1 MDGPRA
7 GGQPQAVVAA
17 RARHPPCA
25 RNPGA
30 PPPSSH
36 PRLETHLPDQRAH
49 RTVRRSAGRRLPLRP
64 LGRCGR
70 RGHGNQHSTPTDQRR
85 PRCPAA
91 RRTPRARR
99 RRCRQSGP
107 LSPPSRGSR
116 VRRHCRRRRPERR
129 RRPRQAPQ
137 PGRPAERRRAGEG
150 RLRQDHLRNSR
161 RAHQPQHRD
170 SRRAGGDTRLQ
181 RSLRPG
187 CDRLPDQ
194 LRRLPEHPRAGRHPR
209 HERGRI
215 CRRPSLP
222 DPVTRFPALVIATT
236 WCFAL
241 AAAVVLAPDQ
251 PTLGILAIALA
262 IPCLALALVLRPA
275 ILTVALAFALLAVG
289 RAELPPPDPGTS
301 SRATALIGRIA
312 TITGRVADDPRPPSG
327 GGEVLVE
334 PATIVIGATPVTGI
348 GDLMVRWRSPTQ
360 PAFGD
365 QVQATGKLVLPRDL
379 PNFDRRAYLAQRH
392 VYVELQS
399 TSFDVTS
406 DGTGFARFPAW
417 VRARYTSALDAAL
430 PPPHAA
436 VLLGVVLGIRQGI
449 PPGLQNALIATGL
462 VHLLVLSGL
471 KVAVFARIVQGSLK
485 PVLGQLATWPAVGLI
500 AVYAMVGGATPAA
513 VRAAAMGALAIGA
526 SRLGRPTHV
535 WTSLALTAAA
545 MLGWHPELAWGGGF
559 QLSFAGTAA
568 IILLTPSIEGRL
580 RFMPKVL
587 REPFAVTCAAQVGTL
602 PMMATDF
609 HVVSPV
615 APIANALVIPILP
628 ALVSCGL
635 LLGAL
640 SIQPEIARLAAI
652 PITGLLAYLEQVAYL
667 LARIPAAVVPIP
679 RFPTWAGL
687 AYYSALGPGIAAGH
701 ASGRNRRVAAITAV
715 LAPTLIAAT
724 ALGMWANAPPQAI
737 VMAIGD
743 GQAVLFRGPH
753 GAILIDGGPS
763 PARLKDELGAQLP
776 PWQTT
781 LDAMAIPAPTLGH
794 D

>member
-1 MDGPRA
+1 
-7 GGQPQAVVAA
+7 
-17 RARHPPCA
+17 
-25 RNPGA
+25 
-30 PPPSSH
+30 
-36 PRLETHLPDQRAH
+36 
-49 RTVRRSAGRRLPLRP
+49 
-64 LGRCGR
+64 
-70 RGHGNQHSTPTDQRR
+70 
-85 PRCPAA
+85 
-91 RRTPRARR
+91 
-99 RRCRQSGP
+99 
-107 LSPPSRGSR
+107 
-116 VRRHCRRRRPERR
+116 
-129 RRPRQAPQ
+129 
-137 PGRPAERRRAGEG
+137 
-150 RLRQDHLRNSR
+150 
-161 RAHQPQHRD
+161 
-170 SRRAGGDTRLQ
+170 
-181 RSLRPG
+181 
-187 CDRLPDQ
+187 
-194 LRRLPEHPRAGRHPR
+194 
-209 HERGRI
+209 
-215 CRRPSLP
+215 
-222 DPVTRFPALVIATT
+222 VTRFPALVIATT

-251 PTLGILAIALA
+251 PTLGILAAALA

-275 ILTVALAFALLAVG
+275 ILTVALAFAFLAVG
-289 RAELPPPDPGTS
+289 RAELPPVDPGTT
-301 SRATALIGRIA
+301 SRATSLIGNIA
-312 TITGRVADDPRPPSG
+312 TITGRVADDARPSSG

-334 PATIVIGATPVTGI
+334 PATIAIGAAPITGV
-348 GDLMVRWRSPTQ
+348 GNLMVRWRGPTQ

-406 DGTGFARFPAW
+406 DGTGVARFPAW

-485 PVLGQLATWPAVGLI
+485 PVLGKLATWPAVALI

-545 MLGWHPELAWGGGF
+545 MLGWHPELSWDVGF

-568 IILLTPSIEGRL
+568 IILLTPSIEKRFT
-580 RFMPKVL
+580 FMPRVL

-609 HVVSPV
+609 HVLSPV

-628 ALVSCGL
+628 ALITSGL
-635 LLGAL
+635 ALGVLA
-640 SIQPEIARLAAI
+640 IVPELARLSAI
-652 PITGLLAYLEQVAYL
+652 PITGLLAYLEQVAYIF
-667 LARIPAAVVPIP
+667 ARVPAAAIPIP

-687 AYYSALGPGIAAGH
+687 AYYSALAPGIAAEQLD
-701 ASGRNRRVAAITAV
+701 GRRRRLAIATAV
-715 LAPTLIAAT
+715 LAPAVIAAT

-737 VMAIGD
+737 VMAVGD
-743 GQAVLFRGPH
+743 GQAVLLRSPS

-763 PARLKDELGAQLP
+763 PSRLKDELGALLP
-776 PWQTT
+776 PWQTK
-781 LDAMAIPAPTLGH
+781 LEAVAITSPTLGH
-794 D
+794 VGGFSGFDRPAGRLLLPSSQLSGTAWRTAALEATARGAAIATLTAGSTLAIAGFDLQVLAPEPGAPGDQVGAAYLALRIRAPDGRTFCDFSDLDLDAQTVAATRLAGPCTYLLLPAGGRSQLSPDLVRAGLTPTTQLIASRAAAGRLANGFPPNVLRTDQEGTITLPM